1 MTIYKYPFTPA
12 DVVEV
17 MLPQG
22 AEILHCAFQ
31 PSTQQWCLWA
41 MVYPSLPLKP
51 RLIRMAGTGH
61 EIQSALG
68 RFINT
73 CVCHDGMLVFHFF
86 EVGD

>member
-1 MTIYKYPFTPA
+1 MTIHKYPFTPA

-17 MLPQG
+17 MLPKG
-22 AEILHCAFQ
+22 AQILHCAFQ
-31 PSTQQWCLWA
+31 ESAGKWCLWA
-41 MVYPSLPLKP
+41 MVYPSQPLKP

-61 EIQSALG
+61 DLESALG

-73 CVCHDGMLVFHFF
+73 SLSNGGQFVFHFF